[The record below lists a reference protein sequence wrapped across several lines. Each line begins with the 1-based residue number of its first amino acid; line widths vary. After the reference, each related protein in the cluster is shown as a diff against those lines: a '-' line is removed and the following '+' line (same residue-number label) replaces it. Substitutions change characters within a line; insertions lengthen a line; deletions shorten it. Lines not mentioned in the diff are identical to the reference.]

1 MPLVVE
7 RAQAHEGAGAGGL
20 KRYGRRYNVIQ
31 VRGGA
36 HLLDIFFLNH
46 SDHKSLEYRLT

>member
-1 MPLVVE
+1 ME
-7 RAQAHEGAGAGGL
+7 RAQADERAGAGRPQRHARGHD
-20 KRYGRRYNVIQ
+20 VVQ